1 MSDESRGPADQAL
14 SARVAAVRE
23 RIARAA
29 EAAGRDRAAVE
40 LVAVSKLHPAEAVAA
55 ACRAG
60 VGQVGENY
68 AQEMVAKMDALAGD
82 AACASLA
89 WHFIGRL
96 QRNKAKLVVGRA
108 ALIHAVDSIELAREI
123 ARRASGAAQPILCAV
138 SAAGEEQKTGV
149 EPERLPELLA
159 GLAELDG
166 VDCRG
171 LMTMPPLP
179 ERPEDSRPYF
189 RALREL
195 RDRLAGPDRPLPVLS
210 MGTTADLEVAVAE
223 GATLVRVGT
232 AIFGPR
238 PGGDG

>member
-1 MSDESRGPADQAL
+1 MSDAVVKVVA
-14 SARVAAVRE
+14 ARVAAVRE

-29 EAAGRDRAAVE
+29 QAAGRDPASVE
-40 LVAVSKLHPAEAVAA
+40 LLAVSKLHPPEAVAA

-68 AQEMVAKMDALAGD
+68 AQEMVAKIEALAD
-82 AACASLA
+82 DPACASLA
-89 WHFIGRL
+89 WHFIGHL
-96 QRNKAKLVVGRA
+96 QRNKAKLVAGRA

-123 ARRASGAAQPILCAV
+123 ARRSGDTPQPILLAV
-138 SAAGEEQKTGV
+138 SAAGEEQKTGAD
-149 EPERLPELLA
+149 PERLPELLA
-159 GLAELDG
+159 EVAELGPG
-166 VDCRG
+166 VECRG

-179 ERPEDSRPYF
+179 ERAEDSRPYF

-195 RDRLAGPDRPLPVLS
+195 RDRLATPARPLAVLS
-210 MGTTADLEVAVAE
+210 MGTTVDLEVAIAE

-232 AIFGPR
+232 AIFGRR

>member
-1 MSDESRGPADQAL
+1 MRPGAIP
-14 SARVAAVRE
+14 
-23 RIARAA
+23 
-29 EAAGRDRAAVE
+29 AAVE

-68 AQEMVAKMDALAGD
+68 AQEMVAKIDALAGD

-96 QRNKAKLVVGRA
+96 QRNKARLVVGRA

-123 ARRASGAAQPILCAV
+123 ARRAAGAPQPILCAV

-166 VDCRG
+166 RG
-171 LMTMPPLP
+171 L
-179 ERPEDSRPYF
+179 SRPHDH
-189 RALREL
+189 AAP
-195 RDRLAGPDRPLPVLS
+195 AGAAGGQPPVLPRAARAARS
-210 MGTTADLEVAVAE
+210 PGHA
-223 GATLVRVGT
+223 GT
-232 AIFGPR
+232 AACGAVDGHDRR
-238 PGGDG
+238 PGGGGRRGRDPGSGRDRDIRAPPRR

>member
-1 MSDESRGPADQAL
+1 MNELAG
-14 SARVAAVRE
+14 RVAAVRE

-29 EAAGRDRAAVE
+29 ESAGRDPSTVS
-40 LVAVSKLHPAEAVAA
+40 LVAVSKLHPAAAVAA

-60 VGQVGENY
+60 VTQVGENY
-68 AQEMVAKMDALAGD
+68 AQEMAAKIDALAGEPD
-82 AACASLA
+82 CAGLA

-96 QRNKAKLVVGRA
+96 QRNKARMVVGRA

-123 ARRASGAAQPILCAV
+123 ARRAAARQPILVAV
-138 SAAGEEQKTGV
+138 SAAGEAQKTGV
-149 EPERLPELLA
+149 APEQLAELLA
-159 GLAELDG
+159 AIAELDA

-171 LMTMPPLP
+171 LMTMPPWP
-179 ERPEDSRPYF
+179 ERAEDSRPYF

-195 RDRLAGPDRPLPVLS
+195 RDRLATPERPLAVLS
-210 MGTTADLEVAVAE
+210 MGTTEDLEVAVEE

-238 PGGDG
+238 PAGDDRIGFS

>member
-1 MSDESRGPADQAL
+1 VSDPTARDQLMAE
-14 SARVAAVRE
+14 RIAAVRD

-29 EAAGRDRAAVE
+29 DAAGRDPGAVE
-40 LVAVSKLHPAEAVAA
+40 LVAVSKLHQAEAVAA

-60 VGQVGENY
+60 VHHVGENY
-68 AQEMVAKMDALAGD
+68 AQEMIAKIDALAGD
-82 AACASLA
+82 AACATLA

-96 QRNKAKLVVGRA
+96 QRNKARQVVGRA

-123 ARRASGAAQPILCAV
+123 ARRAAGAPQPILCAV
-138 SAAGEEQKTGV
+138 SAAGEEQKSGV
-149 EPERLPELLA
+149 APDRLPELLA
-159 GLAELDG
+159 GLAELEG
-166 VDCRG
+166 VVCRG

-179 ERPEDSRPYF
+179 EQPEDSRPYF

-195 RDRLAGPDRPLPVLS
+195 RDRLATPERPLAVLS

-238 PGGDG
+238 PDGDG